1 MEAEIDK
8 LENLIT
14 ARSDQIKAASKG
26 TGLSVAQ
33 AKVKFAQGVE
43 DIFREAVGAYREQL
57 RQKVERDAT
66 DLFLK
71 MSTEQDYD
79 SLKIN
84 NNYGLEIMRNGKPVP
99 HRSAGWEQIVA
110 FALIGAL
117 HRNAPLE
124 GPVIMDS
131 TFNRISSNNRE
142 RIIRVLPELS
152 DQVML
157 LANVGEID
165 ASAARKDLGHM
176 IVQEMTLNRVDSE
189 HTTIERGAK

>member
-1 MEAEIDK
+1 MIFAE
-8 LENLIT
+8 
-14 ARSDQIKAASKG
+14 
-26 TGLSVAQ
+26 SV
-33 AKVKFAQGVE
+33 E
-43 DIFREAVGAYREQL
+43 EIFREAVGTYREQL
-57 RQKVERDAT
+57 RQKVEEDAT
-66 DLFLK
+66 ELFLK
-71 MSTEQDYD
+71 MSTEEDYD

-84 NNYGLEIMRNGKPVP
+84 ENYGLEIIRDGKPVP

-131 TFNRISSNNRE
+131 TFNRISSNNKNK
-142 RIIRVLPELS
+142 IIGVLPDLS

-157 LANVGEID
+157 LANIGEID

-176 IVQEMTLNRVDSE
+176 IVQEMTLNRIDSE
-189 HTTIERGAK
+189 ETSIKKGAK